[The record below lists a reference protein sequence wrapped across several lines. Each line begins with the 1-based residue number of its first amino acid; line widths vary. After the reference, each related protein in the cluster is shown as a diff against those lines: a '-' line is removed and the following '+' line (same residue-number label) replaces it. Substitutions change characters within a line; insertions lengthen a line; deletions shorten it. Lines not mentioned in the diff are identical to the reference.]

1 MLEHSTLL
9 VHPWTR
15 TTLADGAD
23 AWIRPISD
31 AASRPL
37 GFVRLQ
43 YAPLSWL
50 FWVRKLRLDVFET
63 EDASHLLS
71 VTRSWTM
78 LSIWDVRDAEDRD
91 VGRIYPKSLVA
102 SEGQALGYL
111 ERDRVGQG
119 RILDPEGHALVRFG
133 HNNAGNLE
141 LTFAA
146 ESGANPFVRMMML
159 GTILTLDPKPKRG

>member
-15 TTLADGAD
+15 TTLADSGD

-43 YAPLSWL
+43 FAPLSWL
-50 FWVRKLRLDVFET
+50 FWVRKIRLDVFET

-78 LSIWDVRDAEDRD
+78 LSIWDVHDAEDRH
-91 VGRIYPKSLVA
+91 VGRVYPKSLVA
-102 SEGQALGYL
+102 SEGETLGYV
-111 ERDRVGQG
+111 ERMRGDQG
-119 RILDPEGHALVRFG
+119 RILDP
-133 HNNAGNLE
+133 AGRVLLRLGNRNKVGLE
-141 LTFAA
+141 IAFAP
-146 ESGANPFVRMMML
+146 ESAANPFVRMMML
-159 GTILTLDPKPKRG
+159 ACILTLDPKPKRR